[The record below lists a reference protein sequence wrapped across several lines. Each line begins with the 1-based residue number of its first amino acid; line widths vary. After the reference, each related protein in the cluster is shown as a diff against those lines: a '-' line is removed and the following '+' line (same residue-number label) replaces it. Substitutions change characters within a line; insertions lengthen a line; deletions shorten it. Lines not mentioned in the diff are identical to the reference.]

1 MGRSTRQTFV
11 VTGTEMLAALGETLE
26 GDQNVVVIDGTDR
39 ARALEILQERMPK
52 VVAVDRCFLETRAG
66 REFATC
72 LRDASALQGLD
83 LRMFSPL
90 HIRKP
95 NGVSARALIAAASQ
109 PLPVGLSRRVPRVPM
124 ADHVAAVAN
133 GSSLVVVD
141 LSVLGAQVISPGVL
155 RPNQQIAMRLLE
167 NANELR
173 LRAAIAWS
181 VFEQSRVTREAYYR
195 AGLEFT
201 VADPQALERY
211 CRENQ
216 RAAEA
221 LLAAG

>member
-1 MGRSTRQTFV
+1 MVRSTRHTFV
-11 VTGTEMLAALGETLE
+11 VTGSEMLASLRDSLE
-26 GDQNVVVIDGTDR
+26 CDENVAVMDGTDC
-39 ARALEILQERMPK
+39 ARTLQVLHERMPK
-52 VVAVDRCFLETRAG
+52 VIAVDRCFLETRYG
-66 REFATC
+66 HEFVTRV
-72 LRDASALQGLD
+72 RDASALQGID
-83 LRMFSPL
+83 LRVFSPL
-90 HIRKP
+90 HVRKP
-95 NGVSARALIAAASQ
+95 NGVSARAMIAAASQ

-124 ADHVAAVAN
+124 ADHVAAVVN

-155 RPNQQIAMRLLE
+155 RPNQQVAIRLLQ

-181 VFEQSRVTREAYYR
+181 AFEQSRITGEPHYR
-195 AGLEFT
+195 AGLEFL

-221 LLAAG
+221 LLANG